1 MKREFFKHISDDELI
16 ILRRH
21 GDEYSS
27 NLLVKKY
34 KKYALKIANIN
45 YFNNKSLSI
54 SIDEYYS
61 VAMHCFLLAF
71 KNYKTGENM
80 FKAYW
85 EKITANEINHYIINR
100 CKSKNILSLDMI
112 FNDGDGMP
120 FSEMVGKLDFNIIED
135 IHVKEIN
142 QILSSDSNSILSN
155 EERTVIIGKIFDS
168 DTKTL
173 AKKLNK
179 TQKHINYVYSKA
191 KNKLGFL
198 KK

>member
-1 MKREFFKHISDDELI
+1 
-16 ILRRH
+16 
-21 GDEYSS
+21 
-27 NLLVKKY
+27 
-34 KKYALKIANIN
+34 
-45 YFNNKSLSI
+45 
-54 SIDEYYS
+54 
-61 VAMHCFLLAF
+61 
-71 KNYKTGENM
+71 
-80 FKAYW
+80 
-85 EKITANEINHYIINR
+85 
-100 CKSKNILSLDMI
+100 MI